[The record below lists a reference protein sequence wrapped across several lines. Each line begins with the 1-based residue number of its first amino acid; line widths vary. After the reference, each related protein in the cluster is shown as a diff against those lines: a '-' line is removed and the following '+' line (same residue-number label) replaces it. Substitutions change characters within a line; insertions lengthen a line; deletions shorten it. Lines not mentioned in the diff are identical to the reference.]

1 MTEEQDVMFQT
12 EDDLALEEAPAE
24 IKTEKYL
31 LFLSDGLLFGVKAE
45 AVVEIITN
53 HTITWLPLVPRYI
66 RGIINLR
73 GQIIPIV
80 DIRRLLNHPDQE
92 SDCIIILRADGAQVG
107 ILVDQ
112 VQKMVDLETESI
124 LPATSQSSGDLVT
137 GMCSLEDGQTMLA
150 FDSDRLMEH
159 A

>member
-80 DIRRLLNHPDQE
+80 DIRRLLNHQDQE